1 MKRPKTQRQ
10 IILKLLTFEVQFENT
25 NPMTRTNADIDE
37 ILEEEVEDFRKRI
50 LIQDI
55 LDWEEDKLHKT
66 RRQNKKD
73 ALDKQ
78 ISEYLEDQ

>member
-1 MKRPKTQRQ
+1 
-10 IILKLLTFEVQFENT
+10 
-25 NPMTRTNADIDE
+25 MTRTNADIDE

-55 LDWEEDKLHKT
+55 LDWEESKLHKT